1 MFVTYPVSVPL
12 GTPVTNVGLKTSQG
26 KRLGEKTESAHHGH
40 RLIVISKTS
49 LDLIEEGLCELDQ

>member
-26 KRLGEKTESAHHGH
+26 KRLGEKNESAHHGH
-40 RLIVISKTS
+40 RLIVIS
-49 LDLIEEGLCELDQ
+49 